1 MVKIPDNIVSIL
13 GVDNAGATTTIDVAS
28 FVTSVQA
35 VTATTPVTSQAV
47 VQKQT
52 IVQPAITT
60 NTTIALSIDADPNYI
75 TKVNK
80 NRDNLDNSILYES
93 NKKIGLNTIVPSYL
107 FDIYGGSLN
116 VTPVKVDDGYKLSGI
131 NFAYPNFT
139 VATKETIVIGH
150 DSLLPR
156 ASIYTLV
163 LRGLIATTSPTT
175 QRTLSVDDLG
185 VVSALSL
192 TSGSVIYSNGI
203 GLVQDNNNFFY
214 DATNKRLGI
223 GNKIP
228 TEALHVTG
236 SIRQSVVTTA
246 MLKADSTGKIV
257 AATLGTDYINTI
269 SGITAGGELSGT
281 YPNPI
286 VLNSSVIGKVLTGY
300 STLSGTVSASDTI
313 LQAFGKVQ
321 AQLNALSGS
330 LIYKGSWNASTNT
343 PTITSGTGTNGNY
356 YIVSVAGTTT
366 IDGISSWA
374 VGDWIVFNGTVWQK
388 IANQSVTSVN
398 GFSGIVTLTTANI
411 SEVTNLY
418 YTNARGIA
426 STLTGY
432 TSGTGTIT
440 SSDTIL
446 SAIQKLNGN
455 IGALVTGVSS
465 VSGTTNRITVSPTTG
480 AVVVDIATTYVGQSS
495 ITTLGTITT
504 GVWTATAIS
513 DTYISSASTWNAKE
527 PAIAAGTTLQ
537 YWRGDKSWQ
546 TLPIY
551 TLSGLGGEPAI
562 ASGTTLQ
569 YWRGDKSWQ
578 TLPIYTLSGLGGEPA
593 IASGTTLQYWR
604 GDKSWQT
611 LPIYTLSGLGGVP
624 TSRTLTINGVAYDLS
639 LDRSWTISAIS
650 GLTTNKIPK
659 ASSSSTL
666 ADSNISDDGTTVSVG
681 LPISVTGAITS
692 TSRISAS
699 GANSL
704 TTAYGGYY
712 IKYSA
717 NASSRSWLTGNDSV
731 AYGDFAI
738 MQSTTQTGSTYVPWI
753 YVSPSGNVG
762 LGNKTNP
769 AYTLDVTGDVNV
781 SGTFRVNGVA
791 IGTGSSGS
799 ITGSGTAT
807 RIARWNGTT
816 SLDNGIIRDNGSSV
830 TIGSD
835 NFVYKLAVN
844 PIGTSFFGFGYA
856 GTESMFLNAVSI
868 VSSSVVGTVP
878 LVYNAREHTWITD
891 FNQKMFLSN
900 SGQLFVNTTGVSGGG
915 TVQVSG
921 SINITG
927 GQFLI
932 DGVAITSGGGGGGG
946 NITGSGSSNYLTMWN
961 GSTSITSSGIYF
973 NGTNYGIGTT
983 SPAYKLDVNGSINV
997 TGAFYVNGSPIGGGS
1012 GGVGGGGT
1020 TNKVARWTA
1029 SNTLGDSSIYDAG
1042 AGSIAVGNTSPS
1054 YQIDVTGIIRATGDI
1069 IITSDRRKKENIK
1082 TIENA
1087 LDTIMNLRGVTYNK
1101 INDTSKRKQ
1110 IGFIAQEVLP
1120 YVPEVVYSDN
1130 EDYFGVAYQNMV
1142 ALLTEAVKEQ
1152 QKQIE
1157 ELKAKLL

>member
-1 MVKIPDNIVSIL
+1 MTKIPDNIVSVMAI
-13 GVDNAGATTTIDVAS
+13 DNAGAVIAIPLGDFVSQSTTTIVETKVA
-28 FVTSVQA
+28 A
-35 VTATTPVTSQAV
+35 ETPIIRKET
-47 VQKQT
+47 
-52 IVQPAITT
+52 PAIQSIV
-60 NTTIALSIDADPNYI
+60 NETTIALIIGAEPNYI
-75 TKVNK
+75 PLVNSSK
-80 NRDNLDNSILYES
+80 DNLINSIAYQLG
-93 NKKIGLNTIVPSYL
+93 NKLGINTKSPRWL
-107 FDIYGGSLN
+107 LDIHGGSLN
-116 VTPVKVDDGYKLSGI
+116 ITPLTAKDGYKISNFNLAYADLSTSGSEQIYIGDDTYLPII
-131 NFAYPNFT
+131 NIN
-139 VATKETIVIGH
+139 K
-150 DSLLPR
+150 LL
-156 ASIYTLV
+156 I
-163 LRGLIATTSPTT
+163 RGLATTTSPTT
-175 QRTLSVDDLG
+175 PRVLSVNDTG

-223 GNKIP
+223 GNKVP

-281 YPNPI
+281 YPNPTL
-286 VLNSSVIGKVLTGY
+286 VNSSVIGKVLTGY

-321 AQLNALSGS
+321 SQLNSLSGS
-330 LIYKGSWNASTNT
+330 LIYKGSWNASTNS
-343 PTITSGTGTNGNY
+343 PTIVSGTGTNGNY

-398 GFSGIVTLTTANI
+398 GLSGIVTLTTTNI
-411 SEVTNLY
+411 SEGTNLY

-426 STLTGY
+426 SILTGY
-432 TSGTGTIT
+432 TSGSGTIT

-455 IGALVTGVSS
+455 VGALVTGVSS
-465 VSGTTNRITVSPTTG
+465 VSGTTNRITASPTTG

-495 ITTLGTITT
+495 ITTLGTITSGT
-504 GVWTATAIS
+504 WTATAIS

-551 TLSGLGGEPAI
+551 TLSGLGGEPTITA
-562 ASGTTLQ
+562 GTTLQ

-593 IASGTTLQYWR
+593 ITSGTTLQYWR

-624 TSRTLTINGVAYDLS
+624 TTRTLTINGVTYDLS

-666 ADSNISDDGTTVSVG
+666 SDSNLSDDGTTVSVG
-681 LPISVTGAITS
+681 LPISITGAITS

-704 TTAYGGYY
+704 TTSYGGYY

-753 YVSPSGNVG
+753 YINPSGLIG
-762 LGNKTNP
+762 IGNKTNP

-799 ITGSGTAT
+799 ISGSGTAT
-807 RIARWNGTT
+807 RLARWSGTS
-816 SLDNGIIRDNGSSV
+816 SLDNGIIRDNGSVV

-835 NFVYKLAVN
+835 NFVYKLSVN
-844 PIGTSFFGFGYA
+844 PIGTSHFGFGYT
-856 GTESMFLNAVSI
+856 GTDSMFLNAVSV

-878 LVYNAREHTWITD
+878 LVYNATDHTWLTG
-891 FNQKMFLSN
+891 FNLKMLLN
-900 SGQLFVNTTGVSGGG
+900 NAGQLFVNTTGVSGGG

-932 DGVAITSGGGGGGG
+932 DGVAISGGGGGGG
-946 NITGSGSSNYLTMWN
+946 TITGSGSSNYLTMWS

-1020 TNKVARWTA
+1020 ANKVARWTA

-1101 INDTSKRKQ
+1101 INDVNKRKQ